1 VFLLCCVAADCH
13 RLSLS
18 PSQQHQST
26 VAALDDNTTVGM
38 LGCCDIS
45 DVVLHVCVVCCN
57 LQQQLVVVV

>member
-1 VFLLCCVAADCH
+1 MFLLCCVEADCH

-38 LGCCDIS
+38 LRFSDIS
-45 DVVLHVCVVCCN
+45 DIVPHVCVLC
-57 LQQQLVVVV
+57 VVIYNNN

>member
-1 VFLLCCVAADCH
+1 MFLLCCVEADCH

-38 LGCCDIS
+38 LRFSDIS
-45 DVVLHVCVVCCN
+45 GIVHHVCVRGV
-57 LQQQLVVVV
+57 L

>member
-26 VAALDDNTTVGM
+26 VAALDDKTTVGM
-38 LGCCDIS
+38 FVFYIS
-45 DVVLHVCVVCCN
+45 DVVPHVCVWC
-57 LQQQLVVVV
+57 VVIYNNN